1 MSTAQQRLDEVRAAI
16 KAVLETGQSIRFE
29 GRQVDRAQLA
39 SLRLLEEQYAEQADR
54 ETALA
59 SRRPRQVRLYSR
71 GKGI

>member
-1 MSTAQQRLDEVRAAI
+1 MSTAQQRLNDVRAAI

-39 SLRLLEEQYAEQADR
+39 SLRVLEELYAED
-54 ETALA
+54 A
-59 SRRPRQVRLYSR
+59 SREAAATSKRPRQVRLYSG

>member
-1 MSTAQQRLDEVRAAI
+1 MSTAQQRLDDVRAAI

-39 SLRLLEEQYAEQADR
+39 SLRVLEAQYAED
-54 ETALA
+54 A
-59 SRRPRQVRLYSR
+59 SREAAASSTRPRQIRLYSG